1 MRQHLPTKFCIL
13 LLSILILTSCQ
24 NAGPTLPDEA
34 YLADVEAWRTGRIE
48 SLTSPT
54 GWLTLS
60 GLFWLKE
67 GENLFGGGEGN
78 QLVFPGDIPD
88 LMGRIVL
95 ERDSV
100 WVEASEGV
108 AITSEGEA
116 VSKIGLSGTTSPVI
130 LEYHSLSWFLL
141 QRGGKYGIRLR
152 DSLHEAR
159 AHFASIEHYP
169 VHPDGRVSAK
179 LVKSGKS
186 DTLLVKNVLDM
197 EIPYPT
203 EGKLVFEWEGE
214 ERSISV
220 LDGGEEEYFL
230 IFSDET
236 TGEETYPAGRYLYTP
251 KVDENGMTYIDFNK
265 AYNPPCAFTEFA
277 TCLLPPPEN
286 RIAAAIRFGEKDYGD
301 H

>member
-1 MRQHLPTKFCIL
+1 MRLHLPTHFSVLVL
-13 LLSILILTSCQ
+13 LILIMTSCQ
-24 NAGPTLPDEA
+24 NPEPALPDEA
-34 YLADVEAWRTGRIE
+34 YLAEIEAWRTGRIE

-60 GLFWLKE
+60 GLFWLQE
-67 GENLFGGGEGN
+67 GDNFFGGAVEN
-78 QLVFPGDIPD
+78 ELVFPGEVPD
-88 LMGRIVL
+88 RMGRIVL
-95 ERDSV
+95 EGDSI
-100 WVEASEGV
+100 WVEVFDELP
-108 AITSEGEA
+108 ITSAGE
-116 VSKIGLSGTTSPVI
+116 VVTKTGISGQESPVI
-130 LEYHSLSWFLL
+130 LAYQSLSWFMLR
-141 QRGGKYGIRLR
+141 RGGKYGIRLR

-159 AHFASIEHYP
+159 AHFATIEHYP
-169 VHPDGRVSAK
+169 VHPDGRVPAR
-179 LVKSGKS
+179 LVKSAKA

-203 EGKLVFEWEGE
+203 EGKLIFEWQGE

-230 IFSDET
+230 IFADET
-236 TGEETYPAGRYLYTP
+236 TGVETYPAGRYLYTP
-251 KVDENGMTYIDFNK
+251 KVDETGMTYIDFNK

-286 RIAAAIRFGEKDYGD
+286 RIAAAIRFGEKNYGE

>member
-1 MRQHLPTKFCIL
+1 MRLHLRSPFCIL
-13 LLSILILTSCQ
+13 SLFIIISSCQ
-24 NAGPTLPDEA
+24 EPASAPVPEA
-34 YLADVEAWRTGRIE
+34 YLTEVEAWRSTRIE
-48 SLTSPT
+48 NLTSPT

-67 GENLFGGGEGN
+67 GDNFFGGAEKN
-78 QLVFPGDIPD
+78 ELVFAGEVPD
-88 LMGRIVL
+88 QMGRIVL
-95 ERDSV
+95 KEDSV
-100 WVEASEGV
+100 WLEVFNEIP
-108 AITSEGEA
+108 ITAAGET
-116 VSKIGLSGTTSPVI
+116 VTKIGLSGQSSPVI
-130 LEYHSLSWFLL
+130 LEYNSLSWFML

-159 AHFASIEHYP
+159 AHFSAIEHYP
-169 VHPDGRVSAK
+169 VHPDGKVTAR
-179 LVKSGKS
+179 LVKSDKP
-186 DTLLVKNVLDM
+186 DTLLMKNVLDM

-203 EGKLVFEWEGE
+203 EGKLVFEWEGQ

-230 IFSDET
+230 IFADET
-236 TGEETYPAGRYLYTP
+236 TGSETYPAGRYLYTP
-251 KVDENGMTYIDFNK
+251 KADKDGMTYIDFNT

-286 RIAAAIRFGEKDYGD
+286 RIAAAIRFGEKDYGE

>member
-1 MRQHLPTKFCIL
+1 MRLHLLTVFSVLSL
-13 LLSILILTSCQ
+13 LFLITPSCQ
-24 NAGPTLPDEA
+24 NEELAKVDEA
-34 YLADVEAWRTGRIE
+34 YLAEVEEWRIDRIE
-48 SLTSPT
+48 NLTSPT

-67 GENLFGGGEGN
+67 GDNFFGGGEDN
-78 QLVFPGDIPD
+78 QLVFPGEVPAQ
-88 LMGRIVL
+88 MGRIVQA
-95 ERDSV
+95 RDSV
-100 WVEASEGV
+100 WLEASNEIS
-108 AITSEGEA
+108 ITHGGEP
-116 VSKIGLSGTTSPVI
+116 VTKIGLSGKSSPVI
-130 LEYHSLSWFLL
+130 LAYNSLSWFLL

-159 AHFASIEHYP
+159 AHFAAIEHYP
-169 VHPDGRVSAK
+169 VHPEGRVPAR

-186 DTLLVKNVLDM
+186 DTLVVKNVLDM

-220 LDGGEEEYFL
+220 LDGGEKEYFL
-230 IFSDET
+230 IFRDET
-236 TGEETYPAGRYLYTP
+236 TGAETYPAGRYLYTP

-286 RIAAAIRFGEKDYGD
+286 HIAAAIRFGEKDYGA